1 MTNIFLDTALKLHDI
16 GLRIIPI
23 KPNLKTPFASWEKYQ
38 HAQTKANVQAEFKA
52 HVSRMALLCTNG
64 IECIDVDI
72 KNHPEPK
79 ELERELLTAI
89 CNRLGLDLYNKLV
102 INRTPSGGLHIIYKS
117 PIEEGGAKLAGRADS
132 STPAKPLYYIETRGK
147 GNYILIPPSNGYTSK
162 RNDISN
168 IPTITAEA
176 RHAIISICKSLNTYD
191 NPKHHVKQDRAVLSQ
206 ISAYKDNPIDLY
218 QSSVSAADILE
229 NNGWTYSHDSQ
240 GLKQYTRPN
249 KSVKDGV
256 SATYF
261 PASNT
266 VNIFTSNS
274 DLEQAGY
281 NAFQLY
287 AHYEHAGNQSAA
299 VLQICKDNGIQDNNA
314 PQPKTTIDKANKTPQ
329 SKLDEMFKSCLFTV
343 NTPPPNIEYKFRL
356 NGQEV
361 ATYGDII
368 TIVGAAKSGKTA
380 LVSSIVA
387 SALSSAKKI
396 AHVSTTV
403 DGRNIV
409 YFDCEQNGQ
418 DLYKVNNRLL
428 RAAGLP
434 ENKDVPQLK
443 VFQLTDRPLIER
455 VAFIEYA
462 IKKIGNVGL
471 VVLDGIVDLIR
482 DYNDQTECRDLLEK
496 LKLLTAQE
504 NFMLCNIL
512 HVSKSTDRARGHIG
526 TELEN
531 KSKAIIQTTALSDDI
546 LNGTTISVTHLRGNR
561 APANC
566 IFTYAENGDIE

>member
-1 MTNIFLDTALKLHDI
+1 MTNIFLDTALKLHDL

-23 KPNLKTPFASWEKYQ
+23 KPKLKTPFTSWEKYQ

-89 CNRLGLDLYNKLV
+89 RNCLGLELYNKLV
-102 INRTPSGGLHIIYKS
+102 INRTPSGGLHIVYKS

-162 RNDISN
+162 RNDIGN

-274 DLEQAGY
+274 DLEQGGY

-299 VLQICKDNGIQDNNA
+299 VLQICKDNGIQSKNA
-314 PQPKTTIDKANKTPQ
+314 PQPKTTIDKANNTPQ

-356 NGQEV
+356 NGQEI

-403 DGRNIV
+403 DNRNIV
-409 YFDCEQNGQ
+409 YFYCEQNGQ

-428 RAAGLP
+428 KAAGKP
-434 ENKDVPQLK
+434 ENEDVPQLK